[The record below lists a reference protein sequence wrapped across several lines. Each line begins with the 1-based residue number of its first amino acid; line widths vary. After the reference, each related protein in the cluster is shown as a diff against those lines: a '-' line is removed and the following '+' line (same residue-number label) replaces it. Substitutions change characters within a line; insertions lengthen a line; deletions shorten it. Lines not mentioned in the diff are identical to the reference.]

1 MPEAKWIKA
10 GQASELQTAL
20 RDVSDEIGDLVLS
33 ELEDIAKA
41 VASDARARVPHR
53 SGRAQA
59 SYRSSGAAVLWG
71 DGVPYVPWLE
81 FGGKVGRKDSVSRPY
96 TRKGRYVYPAIA
108 ERMAEIE
115 ERVDDLISQLT
126 AGFLEVE
133 G

>member
-1 MPEAKWIKA
+1 MAEAKWIKA
-10 GQASELQTAL
+10 AQASELQTAL
-20 RDVSDEIGDLVLS
+20 RDVSDEIGDLVMS

-41 VASDARARVPHR
+41 VAADARARVPHR
-53 SGRAQA
+53 SGKAQA
-59 SYRSSGAAVLWG
+59 SYRSSGTAVLWG

-81 FGGKVGRKDSVSRPY
+81 FGGKVGRKDSVSRPV

-115 ERVDDLISQLT
+115 ERVDDLISQMT

>member
-1 MPEAKWIKA
+1 MVEAKWIRA
-10 GQASELQTAL
+10 AQASELQTAL
-20 RDVSDEIGDLVLS
+20 RDVSDEIGDLVMS

-41 VASDARARVPHR
+41 VAADARARVPHR
-53 SGRAQA
+53 SGKAQA
-59 SYRSSGAAVLWG
+59 SYRSSGTAVLWG

-115 ERVDDLISQLT
+115 ERVDDLISQMT